1 MHAASAPRA
10 PCVPG
15 ARGRAARGRAPS
27 QYRRRAAT
35 ARAKISGK
43 GRDADSDAREA
54 TCSARDGEGA
64 ADTHA
69 SARQACLS
77 QASTAFVAA
86 ATAATLALGAS
97 APAPLSARFFRAE
110 AAESAPL
117 RPEAEAALAAE
128 RERDRRAAER
138 VVDAFLALSREDQI
152 KVVDRLVFAADADR
166 RAAAANTNTSAE
178 TGSSGSGSSVAVA
191 RADAEDALAGR
202 TPFFARDADASRD
215 GGSRGT
221 PVITNTPEEDP
232 FAAADA
238 RDGWPMLGDDD
249 DPEEKEKFLQNAKR
263 SAESAASASSDDPAR
278 FSFEDAEV
286 SAAETSE
293 PSDATSAFARAGET
307 AAAGVR
313 TAAATAALRLSEAAP
328 EGLLAET
335 FRAFRDDAFPF
346 SGFGTLDADAGV
358 PLAFAGLVALA
369 IAPEVRNMAA
379 GAGGARDAAGDAGDG
394 DAGDGD
400 VTRDVTGD
408 IPSARGADRNA
419 GVRRE
424 TGPSPA
430 DPARPGP
437 GTLWSRRDEGPD
449 ASVPSVSADRG
460 RDASASGG
468 VPGSSPGGSGVLW
481 TRAEDDDAAARR
493 RESRKKKGARS
504 RRSGGRNGLEDAP
517 TRATSEAAKKEKP
530 RAARNDGVGR
540 LSLGPPTESL
550 LNQGL
555 GPVEDENMENVRF
568 SPRK

>member
-10 PCVPG
+10 PRAPG

-54 TCSARDGEGA
+54 TCSAHDGEGA

-110 AAESAPL
+110 AAESTPL

-166 RAAAANTNTSAE
+166 RAAVAAAE
-178 TGSSGSGSSVAVA
+178 AEAPEGSGT
-191 RADAEDALAGR
+191 
-202 TPFFARDADASRD
+202 TPFFARDASRD

-221 PVITNTPEEDP
+221 PVNTPEEDP

-238 RDGWPMLGDDD
+238 RDGWPKLGDDEV
-249 DPEEKEKFLQNAKR
+249 PEEKEKKGSAYAGADGAA
-263 SAESAASASSDDPAR
+263 SAESAASASSDEPAR
-278 FSFEDAEV
+278 FSFEDAA
-286 SAAETSE
+286 SETSE

-335 FRAFRDDAFPF
+335 FRAFRDGAFPF

-394 DAGDGD
+394 DVNGDGD

-517 TRATSEAAKKEKP
+517 TRDTSLARKEKP
-530 RAARNDGVGR
+530 RTVRNDGVGG

-550 LNQGL
+550 MNQGL

>member
-10 PCVPG
+10 PCAPS

-43 GRDADSDAREA
+43 GRDADFDARGA

-110 AAESAPL
+110 AAESALL

-166 RAAAANTNTSAE
+166 RAAAANASLSAE
-178 TGSSGSGSSVAVA
+178 TGSSVS
-191 RADAEDALAGR
+191 
-202 TPFFARDADASRD
+202 ASRD

-221 PVITNTPEEDP
+221 PVNTPEEDP

-238 RDGWPMLGDDD
+238 RDGWPKLGNDEL
-249 DPEEKEKFLQNAKR
+249 PEEKEKKGSAR
-263 SAESAASASSDDPAR
+263 AESAASAESAESASSEA
-278 FSFEDAEV
+278 S
-286 SAAETSE
+286 ETSE
-293 PSDATSAFARAGET
+293 PSDATSAFTRAGET
-307 AAAGVR
+307 AAARVR

-328 EGLLAET
+328 EGLLAKT
-335 FRAFRDDAFPF
+335 FRAFRDGAFPF

-379 GAGGARDAAGDAGDG
+379 GAGGARDAAGDAGD
-394 DAGDGD
+394 AGDGD
-400 VTRDVTGD
+400 VTGDVTGD
-408 IPSARGADRNA
+408 IPNARGADRNA

-437 GTLWSRRDEGPD
+437 GTLWSRREEEPD

-517 TRATSEAAKKEKP
+517 TRETSSLAKKENP
-530 RAARNDGVGR
+530 RTVRNDGVGG

-550 LNQGL
+550 MNQGL

>member
-10 PCVPG
+10 PRAPG

-54 TCSARDGEGA
+54 TCSAHDGEGA

-110 AAESAPL
+110 AAESTPL

-166 RAAAANTNTSAE
+166 RAAAASASPSAE
-178 TGSSGSGSSVAVA
+178 TGSS
-191 RADAEDALAGR
+191 
-202 TPFFARDADASRD
+202 
-215 GGSRGT
+215 RGT
-221 PVITNTPEEDP
+221 PVNTPEEDP

-238 RDGWPMLGDDD
+238 RDGWPKLGNDDV
-249 DPEEKEKFLQNAKR
+249 PEEKEKKGSAYAGADGAA
-263 SAESAASASSDDPAR
+263 SAESAASASSDEPAR
-278 FSFEDAEV
+278 FSFEDAA
-286 SAAETSE
+286 SETSE

-335 FRAFRDDAFPF
+335 FRAFRDGAFPF

-394 DAGDGD
+394 DVNGDGD

-460 RDASASGG
+460 RDASASGD

-493 RESRKKKGARS
+493 RESRKKNGARS

-517 TRATSEAAKKEKP
+517 TRDTSLARKEKL
-530 RAARNDGVGR
+530 RTVRNDGVGG

-550 LNQGL
+550 MNQGL

>member
-27 QYRRRAAT
+27 QYRRRAST

-110 AAESAPL
+110 AAESESAL

-166 RAAAANTNTSAE
+166 RAAAANASRPSAE
-178 TGSSGSGSSVAVA
+178 TGSS
-191 RADAEDALAGR
+191 
-202 TPFFARDADASRD
+202 
-215 GGSRGT
+215 RGT
-221 PVITNTPEEDP
+221 PVNTPEEDP

-238 RDGWPMLGDDD
+238 RDGWPKLGDDEV
-249 DPEEKEKFLQNAKR
+249 PEEKEKKGSAYAGADGAASAESAE

-335 FRAFRDDAFPF
+335 FRAFRDGAFPF
-346 SGFGTLDADAGV
+346 SGFGTLDVDAGV

-437 GTLWSRRDEGPD
+437 GALWSRRDEGPD

-517 TRATSEAAKKEKP
+517 TRATSTAKKEKP

>member
-10 PCVPG
+10 PCAPS

-43 GRDADSDAREA
+43 GRDADFDAREA

-110 AAESAPL
+110 AAESALL

-166 RAAAANTNTSAE
+166 RAAVAAAE
-178 TGSSGSGSSVAVA
+178 AEAPEGSGT
-191 RADAEDALAGR
+191 
-202 TPFFARDADASRD
+202 TPFFARDASRD

-221 PVITNTPEEDP
+221 LVNTLEEDP

-238 RDGWPMLGDDD
+238 RDGWPKLGNDEL
-249 DPEEKEKFLQNAKR
+249 PEEKEKKGSAYARGALGAA
-263 SAESAASASSDDPAR
+263 SAESAESASSEASEP
-278 FSFEDAEV
+278 
-286 SAAETSE
+286 SE
-293 PSDATSAFARAGET
+293 PSDATSAFTRAGET
-307 AAAGVR
+307 AAAKVR

-328 EGLLAET
+328 EGLLAKT
-335 FRAFRDDAFPF
+335 FGAFRDGAFPF
-346 SGFGTLDADAGV
+346 SGFVTLDADAGV

-379 GAGGARDAAGDAGDG
+379 GAGGARDAAGDAGD
-394 DAGDGD
+394 ARDGD
-400 VTRDVTGD
+400 VTGDMTGD
-408 IPSARGADRNA
+408 IPNARGADRNA

-430 DPARPGP
+430 DPARRAGP
-437 GTLWSRRDEGPD
+437 GTLWSRRDEEPD

-517 TRATSEAAKKEKP
+517 TRETSSLAKKENP
-530 RAARNDGVGR
+530 RTVRNDGVGG

-550 LNQGL
+550 MNQGL

>member
-10 PCVPG
+10 PCAPS

-166 RAAAANTNTSAE
+166 RAAAASASPSAE
-178 TGSSGSGSSVAVA
+178 TGSS
-191 RADAEDALAGR
+191 
-202 TPFFARDADASRD
+202 
-215 GGSRGT
+215 RGT
-221 PVITNTPEEDP
+221 PVNTPEEDP

-238 RDGWPMLGDDD
+238 RDGWPKLGDDEV
-249 DPEEKEKFLQNAKR
+249 PEEKEKKGSAYAGADGAA
-263 SAESAASASSDDPAR
+263 SAESAASASSDEPAR
-278 FSFEDAEV
+278 FSFEDAA
-286 SAAETSE
+286 SETSE

-307 AAAGVR
+307 VAAGVR

-335 FRAFRDDAFPF
+335 FRAFRDGAFPF

-394 DAGDGD
+394 DVNGDGD

-517 TRATSEAAKKEKP
+517 TRETSSLAKKENP
-530 RAARNDGVGR
+530 RTVRNDGVGG

-550 LNQGL
+550 MNQGL

>member
-10 PCVPG
+10 PCAPC
-15 ARGRAARGRAPS
+15 ARGRAARRRAPS

-110 AAESAPL
+110 AAESAAL

-166 RAAAANTNTSAE
+166 RAAAANASPPSAE
-178 TGSSGSGSSVAVA
+178 TDGS
-191 RADAEDALAGR
+191 
-202 TPFFARDADASRD
+202 
-215 GGSRGT
+215 SRGT
-221 PVITNTPEEDP
+221 PVNTPEEDP

-238 RDGWPMLGDDD
+238 RDGWPKLGDDEV
-249 DPEEKEKFLQNAKR
+249 PEEKEKKGSAYAGAEGAA
-263 SAESAASASSDDPAR
+263 SAESAASASSDDPAG
-278 FSFEDAEV
+278 FSFEDAA
-286 SAAETSE
+286 SETSE
-293 PSDATSAFARAGET
+293 PSDAFFERAGET

-369 IAPEVRNMAA
+369 IAPELRNMAA

-394 DAGDGD
+394 DGTGDGD
-400 VTRDVTGD
+400 VTGDVTGD

-517 TRATSEAAKKEKP
+517 TRDTSLAKKEKP
-530 RAARNDGVGR
+530 RTVRNDGVGG

-550 LNQGL
+550 MNQGL